1 MSSSPRRALTWTEV
15 VIVVLLLGVL
25 AAIVVPR
32 YTDASD
38 KSRDLSARTTLA
50 YLRQQIDA
58 FKVQHGQVPP
68 QNGTLWAILQ
78 RTSDAAETATA
89 RPVGTRL
96 GPYFHGDPMNP
107 WNNLTRVSS
116 AEVDSG
122 AGWYYVATPGA
133 YELRL
138 RNGDGSINRQY

>member
-1 MSSSPRRALTWTEV
+1 MAGA
-15 VIVVLLLGVL
+15 VLLST
-25 AAIVVPR
+25 AACGTSGP
-32 YTDASD
+32 AGS
-38 KSRDLSARTTLA
+38 SAGSLTVWTLQDSA
-50 YLRQQIDA
+50 LNPVQKQQIDA